1 MGPFETDCG
10 LQGVKDVETNMI
22 MGKTL
27 PCAPGPSTGEGAH
40 RGKQRRTC
48 HYGVVNRTGSQA
60 LLGIWPQFKGC
71 WTSTDSDRE

>member
-40 RGKQRRTC
+40 RRKQRRTC

-71 WTSTDSDRE
+71 WTGTDSDRE